1 MPGKT
6 LVLIGG
12 GHAHLQVL
20 HALAGTQVRLIL
32 ISDVLFVPYSGMLPG
47 FISGDYEEQEL
58 VFDLANICQRYN
70 YVFIHQAV
78 ASIEASKK
86 QVRLSDGTVIDFD
99 FCSLNVGIVPQPIGV
114 VSTNETVIYVK
125 PISEFLEKW
134 RRVSGAFSMKR
145 VVVVGGGAAAF
156 ELAVACAVKVSRDVT
171 LILGERGFSLPD
183 GAEIPVRDALA
194 ELDVK
199 IVEGERVS
207 KIKETGII
215 TADQKLPFDL
225 CLIATTAQ
233 APAIITNSSLPLSP
247 SGYIQTDEYLRV
259 VGHSNVF
266 AAGDCITFSDESL
279 AKAGV
284 FAVRQGPVLA
294 VNLLRVIRGESNLK
308 KYRPQKNYLSILV
321 SGERMAILCWRGFV
335 LRSRFCWW
343 LKRLIDKK
351 FMRRFA

>member
-6 LVLIGG
+6 LVLIGC

-20 HALAGTQVRLIL
+20 HALAGTPVRIIL
-32 ISDVLFVPYSGMLPG
+32 ISDVLFAPYSGMLPG
-47 FISGDYEEQEL
+47 FLSGDYQEQEL

-70 YVFIHQAV
+70 YQFIHQAV
-78 ASIEASKK
+78 ASIESSKN
-86 QVRLSDGTVIDFD
+86 QVRLSDGTDVDYD
-99 FCSLNVGIVPQPIGV
+99 LCSLNVGIVPHPIEI
-114 VSTNETVIYVK
+114 VSTNKTVIYVK

-134 RRVSGAFSMKR
+134 RRVSGAFSHKKVM
-145 VVVVGGGAAAF
+145 VVGGGAAAF

-171 LILGERGFSLPD
+171 LIIGERGLTLPD
-183 GAEIPVRDALA
+183 GSETPARQALA

-199 IVEGERVS
+199 IVQGERVS
-207 KIKETGII
+207 TINETGII
-215 TADQKLPFDL
+215 IADQKLPFDL
-225 CLIATTAQ
+225 CLIATTAE
-233 APAIITNSSLPLSP
+233 APAIISNSSLPLSP
-247 SGYIQTDEYLRV
+247 SGYVRTDEYLRV

-266 AAGDCITFSDESL
+266 AAGDCITFSGESL

-294 VNLLRVIRGESNLK
+294 VNLLRAIRGESNFK
-308 KYRPQKNYLSILV
+308 KYRPQKNFLSILV
-321 SGERMAILCWRGFV
+321 SGERIAILCWRGFV
-335 LRSRFCWW
+335 LRGRFSWW